1 MMATINT
8 ILRKKSNKQGLFPI
22 AVRITKDRKS
32 TFLYTGQYLDDKFWD
47 EIKQKVKKSHPNSAR
62 LNNLIAIKE
71 AEANAILLDT
81 TAKDGDHF
89 SVQELKSQLTTTI
102 TGHSFLDYAERHF
115 KQLKE
120 SKKFSRIDSE
130 RPLLNRIKDYIG
142 NKSLSFDQITV
153 AFLRDLKSHLLARGT
168 LGDRSIANI
177 LMFIRTLYNR
187 AIQEKLV
194 KQESYPFG
202 SESGKIKIQIPQSV
216 KIGLTIDE
224 ITRIEHL
231 DLSKNGPQ
239 NHARN
244 VWLFSFYLAGMRI
257 ADVLKIRWNDVNE
270 GRIYYQMN
278 KNSKVISLQ
287 ISDKLQSIINQYT
300 DPNLKF
306 NEFIFPELR
315 GIGQANVNRILR
327 STKNATLK
335 FNKHLK
341 KISEKAKIRKKITMH
356 IARHSFGNI
365 AGDKI
370 HPLMLQKLYRHSDL
384 KTTINYQANFIHKE
398 ADEALNAVIN
408 F

>member
-1 MMATINT
+1 MATINV
-8 ILRKKSNKQGLFPI
+8 ILRKKGNKKGLFPI
-22 AVRITKDRKS
+22 SVRVTKDRKS
-32 TFLYTGQYLDDKFWD
+32 TYLYTGQYLDPKFWD
-47 EIKQKVKKSHPNSAR
+47 ETKQRVKKSHPNSSR
-62 LNNLIAIKE
+62 LNNLIAIKQ

-81 TAKDGDHF
+81 AAKDGDHF
-89 SVQELKSQLTTTI
+89 SVRELKSQLTTTL
-102 TGHSFLDYAERHF
+102 TGHSFFEYAEKHF
-115 KQLKE
+115 KQLEE
-120 SKKFSRIDSE
+120 SKKLSRIDSE
-130 RPLLNRIKDYIG
+130 RPLLNRIKDYVG
-142 NKSLSFDQITV
+142 EKALSFDQITV
-153 AFLRDLKSHLLARGT
+153 SFIRGLKSYLKARGT

-202 SESGKIKIQIPQSV
+202 SEKGKIRIKIPQSF
-216 KIGLTIDE
+216 KIGLTDKE
-224 ITRIEHL
+224 IVRIENL
-231 DLSKNGPQ
+231 NLSEHPPQ

-257 ADVLKIRWNDVNE
+257 ADVLKIRWKDIQE
-270 GRIYYQMN
+270 GRLYYQMN
-278 KNSKVISLQ
+278 KNSKVISLK
-287 ISDKLQSIINQYT
+287 ISDKLQNIINQYA
-300 DPNLKF
+300 DSNLSID
-306 NEFIFPELR
+306 EFIFPELK
-315 GIGQANVNRILR
+315 GIDHDNIDRMLR

-341 KISEKAKIRKKITMH
+341 KIAEKAEISKKITMH

-398 ADEALNAVIN
+398 ADEALDAVIN

>member
-1 MMATINT
+1 MATINV

-22 AVRITKDRKS
+22 TVRITKDRKS
-32 TFLYTGQYLDDKFWD
+32 TFLYTGQYLDPKYWD
-47 EIKQKVKKSHPNSAR
+47 ESKQRVKKSHPNSAR
-62 LNNLIAIKE
+62 LNNLIASRQ
-71 AEANAILLDT
+71 AEANEILLDT

-89 SVQELKSQLTTTI
+89 SIGELKTQLTITY
-102 TGHSFLDYAERHF
+102 TGHSFFDYAEKHF
-115 KQLKE
+115 KQLEE

-130 RPLLNRIKDYIG
+130 RPLLNRIKDYVG
-142 NKSLSFDQITV
+142 GKSLNFDQITV
-153 AFLRDLKSHLLARGT
+153 TFLRGLQSHLRALGT

-187 AIQEKLV
+187 AIQEKLI
-194 KQESYPFG
+194 KQEFYPFG
-202 SESGKIKIQIPQSV
+202 SEKGKVRIRIPQSV
-216 KIGLTIDE
+216 KIGLSEEE
-224 ITRIEHL
+224 ISRIANL
-231 DLSKNGPQ
+231 DLSEHGPQ

-244 VWLFSFYLAGMRI
+244 VWMFSFYLAGMRI
-257 ADVLKIRWNDVNE
+257 GDVLKIRWSDIHE
-270 GRIYYQMN
+270 GRLYYRMN
-278 KNSKVISLQ
+278 KNSKVISLK
-287 ISDKLQSIINQYT
+287 ISDKLQEIINNYA
-300 DPNLKF
+300 DPNLNV

-315 GIGQANVNRILR
+315 GIEPDNFDRMLR

-335 FNKHLK
+335 FNKYLK
-341 KISEKAKIRKKITMH
+341 LIAGKAKIDKKITMH

-398 ADEALNAVIN
+398 ADEALDAVIN

>member
-1 MMATINT
+1 MATINT
-8 ILRKKSNKQGLFPI
+8 ILRKKSNKKGLLPI
-22 AVRITKDRKS
+22 AVRVTKDRKS
-32 TFLYTGQYLDDKFWD
+32 TFLYTGQYLDPKFWD

-62 LNNLIAIKE
+62 LNNLIAIKQ

-81 TAKDGDHF
+81 AAKDGDHF
-89 SVQELKSQLTTTI
+89 SVQELKSQLTTTL
-102 TGHSFLDYAERHF
+102 TGHSFFEYAEKHF

-120 SKKFSRIDSE
+120 SKKLSRIDSE
-130 RPLLNRIKDYIG
+130 RPLLKHIKDYMG
-142 NKSLSFDQITV
+142 GRTLNFDQITV
-153 AFLRDLKSHLLARGT
+153 PFLRGLDSYLRTRGT

-187 AIQEKLV
+187 AIQEKLA
-194 KQESYPFG
+194 KKESYPFG
-202 SESGKIKIQIPQSV
+202 NEKGKIRIKIPQSV
-216 KIGLTIDE
+216 KIGLTKEE
-224 ITRIEHL
+224 ITRIENL
-231 DLSKNGPQ
+231 DLTEHGPQ

-257 ADVLKIRWNDVNE
+257 ADVLKIRWSDIHE
-270 GRIYYQMN
+270 ERLYYRMN
-278 KNSKVISLQ
+278 KNSKTISLK
-287 ISDKLQSIINQYT
+287 ISAKLQNIIDQYADL
-300 DPNLKF
+300 DPGTK
-306 NEFIFPELR
+306 EYIFPELR
-315 GIGQANVNRILR
+315 GIDYNNGDRMLR

-341 KISEKAKIRKKITMH
+341 KITVKAGISKKITMH

-398 ADEALNAVIN
+398 ADEALDAVIN

>member
-1 MMATINT
+1 MATINT
-8 ILRKKSNKQGLFPI
+8 ILRKKSNKKGLSPI

-32 TFLYTGQYLDDKFWD
+32 TFLYTGQYIDPKFWD
-47 EIKQKVKKSHPNSAR
+47 EVKQRVKKSHPNSAR
-62 LNNLIAIKE
+62 LNNLIAIKQ

-81 TAKDGDHF
+81 AAKDGDHF
-89 SVQELKSQLTTTI
+89 SVQELKSQLTNTL
-102 TGHSFLDYAERHF
+102 TGHSFFDFAEKHF
-115 KQLKE
+115 KQLEE

-130 RPLLNRIKDYIG
+130 RPLLNRIKDYVG
-142 NKSLSFDQITV
+142 DKTLHFDQITV
-153 AFLRDLKSHLLARGT
+153 PFLRGLKSYLRARGT
-168 LGDRSIANI
+168 LGDRSIANV

-202 SESGKIKIQIPQSV
+202 TEKGKIRIKIPESV
-216 KIGLTIDE
+216 KIGLTGAE
-224 ITRIEHL
+224 IVRIENL
-231 DLSKNGPQ
+231 DLTNNGPQ

-244 VWLFSFYLAGMRI
+244 VWLFSFYLAGMRV
-257 ADVLKIRWNDVNE
+257 ADVLKIKWVDIHE
-270 GRIYYQMN
+270 GRLYYQMN
-278 KNSKVISLQ
+278 KNSKAVSLKV
-287 ISDKLQSIINQYT
+287 SEKLRKILDQYLDSSLDRT
-300 DPNLKF
+300 DYV
-306 NEFIFPELR
+306 FPELR
-315 GIGQANVNRILR
+315 NIDPADADRMLR
-327 STKNATLK
+327 NTKNATLK

-341 KISEKAKIRKKITMH
+341 KIAEKAKISKNLTMH

-398 ADEALNAVIN
+398 ADEALDSVIN

>member
-1 MMATINT
+1 MATINT

-22 AVRITKDRKS
+22 AVRVTKDRKS
-32 TFLYTGQYLDDKFWD
+32 TFLYTGQYLDPKFWD
-47 EIKQKVKKSHPNSAR
+47 GTKQKVKKSHPNSAR
-62 LNNLIAIKE
+62 LNNLIAIKQ
-71 AEANAILLDT
+71 AEANSILLDT
-81 TAKDGDHF
+81 AAKDGDHF
-89 SVQELKSQLTTTI
+89 SVQELKSQLTTTLS
-102 TGHSFLDYAERHF
+102 GHSFIEYSEKHF

-120 SKKFSRIDSE
+120 SKKLSRIDSE
-130 RPLLNRIKDYIG
+130 RPLLNRIKDYMG
-142 NKSLSFDQITV
+142 GKSLSFDQITV
-153 AFLRDLKSHLLARGT
+153 PFLRGLQSYLRSVGT
-168 LGDRSIANI
+168 LGDRSIANV

-194 KQESYPFG
+194 KPEFYPFG
-202 SESGKIKIQIPQSV
+202 SEKGKIKIKIPQSV
-216 KIGLTIDE
+216 KIGLTSEE
-224 ITRIEHL
+224 ISRIENL
-231 DLSKNGPQ
+231 DLSVHAPQ

-257 ADVLKIRWNDVNE
+257 ADVLKIKWADIHE
-270 GRIYYQMN
+270 GRLFYQMS
-278 KNSKVISLQ
+278 KNSKVISLK
-287 ISDKLQSIINQYT
+287 ISDKLQNIIDQYADL
-300 DPNLKF
+300 DPGT
-306 NEFIFPELR
+306 NEYIFPELR
-315 GIGQANVNRILR
+315 GIDHNNADRMLR

-341 KISEKAKIRKKITMH
+341 KITVKAGISKKITMH

-398 ADEALNAVIN
+398 ADEALDAVIN